1 MTLYLAVTMAM
12 AACGHNAAQ
21 EPFKY
26 RVEGKTNYIP
36 DKAQVILAHG
46 IYSGQKPTGD
56 QIISTMTVQ
65 KGTFSFEGNAKA
77 TEACILYFPSEG
89 AFMPVI
95 IEKGTIQVFF
105 DKDPNKTFVHGTPL
119 NDSLQ
124 MLAKKNLQCA
134 ARFQQQLNDVH
145 EPPSPEDID
154 KMQEYRTRL
163 LSEIG
168 TIHYGCAMRNI
179 DNELGFFLTVTSYEF
194 FTKQQLQTLLK
205 KLPRHRHNHPV
216 IKMLETP
223 PDKVIPSFSLSDKNG
238 FSYNVKTLAKQS
250 KITIID
256 FWASWCGPCM
266 NEMPNLVAL
275 YNKYKN
281 SGLGI
286 IGISLDNDKTAWV
299 NAFERNQ
306 ATWIQLWDK
315 EGMAA
320 DLFQVKAIPH
330 TVIVNRDGE
339 VLATK
344 LRGKDLE
351 IFITNCLQKNN

>member
-26 RVEGKTNYIP
+26 RVEGKTNYIH

-77 TEACILYFPSEG
+77 TEACMLYLPSEG

-95 IEKGTIQVFF
+95 IEKGTIQVFL

-134 ARFQQQLNDVH
+134 ARFQQQLGDVH
-145 EPPSPEDID
+145 DPPSPEDID
-154 KMQEYRTRL
+154 RIQEYRSRL
-163 LSEIG
+163 LREIG
-168 TIHYGCAMRNI
+168 TIHYECAMRNI

-205 KLPRHRHNHPV
+205 KLPRQKQSHPV

-223 PDKVIPSFSLSDKNG
+223 PDKVIPSFSLPDHKG
-238 FSYNVKTLAKQS
+238 LSYNVKTLAKQN

-256 FWASWCGPCM
+256 FWASWCGSCM
-266 NEMPNLVAL
+266 REMPNLVAL
-275 YNKYKN
+275 YNQNKN
-281 SGLGI
+281 RGLGI
-286 IGISLDNDKTAWV
+286 IGISLDNNKTAWV
-299 NAFERNQ
+299 NAFERNR
-306 ATWIQLWDK
+306 AEWIQLWDK
-315 EGMAA
+315 DEKAT
-320 DLFQVKAIPH
+320 DLFQVKTIPH
-330 TVIVNRDGE
+330 TVIVNRGGE

-351 IFITNCLQKNN
+351 NFILNHLQN